1 MIEEL
6 KELRNSQAKLDGYLI
21 QHLLHILVSL
31 HGEPMVKLTLS
42 QQLEA

>member
-6 KELRNSQAKLDGYLI
+6 KELRNFQAKLDGYLI

-31 HGEPMVKLTLS
+31 LGEPMARQTLN